1 MLFSQILEE
10 MNFMSLNYYPEDD
23 EGYTCRFIFD
33 HPEQGQVVQDQI
45 AYVDVISEYNQLAW
59 KGGHVELTLVDV

>member
-45 AYVDVISEYNQLAW
+45 AYVDVISEYNQLA
-59 KGGHVELTLVDV
+59 